1 MEDPENR
8 KTVEDL
14 ERKDGRE
21 RILMDMRSS
30 RREFE
35 DLVREPKCL
44 ELGSDKHQIVQGRD
58 VIVELRRD
66 VVHRLRDTN
75 KKE

>member
-1 MEDPENR
+1 MRGSSKEYED
-8 KTVEDL
+8 
-14 ERKDGRE
+14 G
-21 RILMDMRSS
+21 
-30 RREFE
+30 
-35 DLVREPKCL
+35 VREPKCL
-44 ELGSDKHQIVQGRD
+44 ELGSDKHRIVQGRD